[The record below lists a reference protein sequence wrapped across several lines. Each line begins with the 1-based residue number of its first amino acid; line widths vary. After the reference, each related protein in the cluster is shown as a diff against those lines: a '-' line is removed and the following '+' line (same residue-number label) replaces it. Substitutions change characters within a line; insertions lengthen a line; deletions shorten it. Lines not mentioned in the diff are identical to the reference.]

1 MTKNTAMAQWQGDL
15 KSGKGEVALGNG
27 AFKGNYSFHSRFEE
41 GTGTNPEELIAAAHA
56 ACFSMAFSNQLASNG
71 FTPTSV
77 ATTATVTLAKTDS
90 GFAITTIALTC
101 DADVPAISDAKFHE
115 LAEAAK
121 TGCPVSKALAAV
133 STITLHATL
142 KKAAA

>member
-1 MTKNTAMAQWQGDL
+1 MTKNTATAQWQGDL
-15 KSGKGEVALGNG
+15 KTGKGEVALGNK
-27 AFKGNYSFHSRFEE
+27 AFKGQYSFHSRFED
-41 GTGTNPEELIAAAHA
+41 GTGTNPEELVAAAHA

-77 ATTATVTLAKTDS
+77 HTTATVTLAKTDA
-90 GFAITTIALTC
+90 GFGITTIALTC
-101 DADVPAISDAKFHE
+101 DADVPNISEAKFFE

-121 TGCPVSKALAAV
+121 TGCPISKALAAV
-133 STITLHATL
+133 PTITLTATL